1 MYYYFNKNN
10 IINGSS
16 LVISPK
22 LFAFNTLKK
31 EEYIITIL
39 YSDEKQKNYDILNA
53 TCSNVE
59 IDDNIKQKCQINYTL
74 KNYTTQNV
82 LINIS
87 DNIDFVYYHLDQN
100 LKKCQTLDNN
110 MNNITLLVE
119 IPNPNLKDKIKLDSS
134 DTDIIGEKRE
144 NNQISFILNGNNIN
158 LQKTYLELFTDDQE
172 LDH

>member
-1 MYYYFNKNN
+1 
-10 IINGSS
+10 
-16 LVISPK
+16 
-22 LFAFNTLKK
+22 
-31 EEYIITIL
+31 
-39 YSDEKQKNYDILNA
+39 
-53 TCSNVE
+53 
-59 IDDNIKQKCQINYTL
+59 
-74 KNYTTQNV
+74 
-82 LINIS
+82 
-87 DNIDFVYYHLDQN
+87 
-100 LKKCQTLDNN
+100 